1 MRTSTTARRVLVGM
15 LGWLAWATVAPLEAQ
30 TVALSPQ
37 ETPGGAAKPLYAIVV
52 DIQSVLQR
60 AKASASVQRQ
70 IDEQRESYQVEIA
83 KQENEL
89 RQAERTLQEQRN
101 LIEPDEFDRR
111 RRAFEKRLAEV
122 QTLVQSRRQVLEKAY
137 GAANTRIRTTM
148 LKIIADVAEREH
160 VALVLSKQQVVM
172 MDRSLER
179 TDAILEAL
187 DAQLPEITVD
197 LQ

>member
-15 LGWLAWATVAPLEAQ
+15 LGWLAWAMVAPLEAQ

-37 ETPGGAAKPLYAIVV
+37 ETPGGAAKPFYAIVV

-101 LIEPDEFDRR
+101 LIEQDEFDRR